1 MAEGGKTVVNQQEQ
15 DIGHAVESDGGARQE
30 GACSGSGT
38 FVLRIQIPKIGQR
51 QKEKITIT
59 ISPGAPGLQLFKEIS
74 RLAGIEVK
82 NMRLIFKGKELKM
95 DQTLK
100 EQNVKANVLIMLS
113 LVNTYEREETHSLSR
128 IRRGAELLAKQDED
142 FEKPYLKIVNHK
154 GEIIEIPKE
163 QHVMIL
169 TALILH
175 EKGRSDMKK
184 AKYKEALE
192 FLKLAELE
200 FRKCDQVQLN
210 SIDNYGVLN
219 LDACWCYLKLRDIE
233 QLKDAKERLENAQ
246 RYFTNCFG
254 ENEERLQQ
262 LEDDSGRH
270 KILFLRLY
278 VLRGVYFY
286 HRHMMKDALSDLTEA
301 ETQLDAL
308 RLDDFDVVCLANEGF
323 TTREARFGLRA
334 TGGDIE
340 KAKLY
345 INKKRERAQQQ
356 RREADERR
364 EQLRSR
370 AQAAGGQLQ
379 QRARQQR
386 SEADERREQLSR
398 TNNTAQ
404 AVTDVNRVAEQGN
417 QVSSLNTNP
426 SRPVDTLTPPGTLT
440 SPAPTSPPP
449 GAPDNSENN
458 VNLEDILSFLHL
470 DDDDYIDVTLEDEE
484 ALIQEYLAK
493 LKNNDKV
500 LDEDTPPAPKKPKA
514 AVVINDTPKDTES
527 SSEDGKEELPA
538 DTPPCDP
545 DKDSTSVSPSPNP
558 PSAEIQIDPTPG
570 PDNQSKTIENPP
582 LTNEPEPTDNPDQT
596 ENDAKQN
603 EEEVEAE
610 VKMVPEELPA
620 DTPPCDPH
628 KDSTSVSPSP
638 NPPSAEIQIDP
649 TPGPDNQSKTIE
661 NPPLTNEP
669 EPTDNPDQTENDAKQ
684 NEEEVEAE
692 VKMVYEDLS
701 TDTSLCNPDQTNNG
715 QNSNEVPKQAK
726 VDHKMAEAEDI
737 LSCGCGCVAILFL
750 CFSLFI
756 YRMWSTT
763 R

>member
-1 MAEGGKTVVNQQEQ
+1 
-15 DIGHAVESDGGARQE
+15 
-30 GACSGSGT
+30 
-38 FVLRIQIPKIGQR
+38 
-51 QKEKITIT
+51 
-59 ISPGAPGLQLFKEIS
+59 IS
-74 RLAGIEVK
+74 RLAGIKVK

-345 INKKRERAQQQ
+345 INKKRERA
-356 RREADERR
+356 
-364 EQLRSR
+364 
-370 AQAAGGQLQ
+370 
-379 QRARQQR
+379 RQQR

-527 SSEDGKEELPA
+527 SSEDGKE
-538 DTPPCDP
+538 
-545 DKDSTSVSPSPNP
+545 V
-558 PSAEIQIDPTPG
+558 
-570 PDNQSKTIENPP
+570 
-582 LTNEPEPTDNPDQT
+582 
-596 ENDAKQN
+596 
-603 EEEVEAE
+603 EET
-610 VKMVPEELPA
+610 LIH
-620 DTPPCDPH
+620 D
-628 KDSTSVSPSP
+628 
-638 NPPSAEIQIDP
+638 
-649 TPGPDNQSKTIE
+649 
-661 NPPLTNEP
+661 
-669 EPTDNPDQTENDAKQ
+669 
-684 NEEEVEAE
+684 
-692 VKMVYEDLS
+692 
-701 TDTSLCNPDQTNNG
+701 
-715 QNSNEVPKQAK
+715 
-726 VDHKMAEAEDI
+726 
-737 LSCGCGCVAILFL
+737 
-750 CFSLFI
+750 
-756 YRMWSTT
+756 
-763 R
+763 